1 MLLVRVLH
9 RKGAPCG
16 AHGGFCAIVPG
27 LEAEQGALSV
37 TEVMGR
43 SGLGPTDRNGSR
55 IHCDKWM
62 CGRKVGPLI
71 DPERDSHVQRHRKG
85 EEVESG
91 IRMM

>member
-1 MLLVRVLH
+1 MLLVRVLR

-27 LEAEQGALSV
+27 LEAEQGPLSV

-55 IHCDKWM
+55 IHCDKLSQLLRPGVLLKK
-62 CGRKVGPLI
+62 C
-71 DPERDSHVQRHRKG
+71 EF
-85 EEVESG
+85 
-91 IRMM
+91 